1 MKLQRSK
8 CVIGLYT
15 AVVHRNCIFHGRYGF
30 LHVLTE
36 YQVKETGKAKREGRE
51 REERG
56 RGKREGRGR
65 EEGGKREERGR
76 EGGKDK
82 EERSGREV
90 M

>member
-1 MKLQRSK
+1 MKLQRSE

-15 AVVHRNCIFHGRYGF
+15 AVVHRNCIFHCRYGF

-36 YQVKETGKAKREGRE
+36 YQVQETGKAKEERGKREGREREERGKREGRE

-65 EEGGKREERGR
+65 EGR
-76 EGGKDK
+76 KDK
-82 EERSGREV
+82 QER
-90 M
+90 